1 MIIKRLNPKA
11 NPNNAFQLTQ
21 QTNLCC
27 SDDTDVTVVDYT
39 ATLAIANDGTTRV
52 TLIRLGGTSYTLGTS
67 YDPNQERDRIAL
79 KAEIEK
85 IIRDLGYQVD
95 GTVDV
100 YKSSTNLIIKLVQS
114 TLVANYVNTSGTA
127 FATSNSHTVR
137 IPA

>member
-11 NPNNAFQLTQ
+11 NPNNALQLTQ

-27 SDDTDVTVVDYT
+27 GDDTDVTVADYT

-52 TLIRLGGTSYTLGTS
+52 TLVRFGGVSYTLANS
-67 YDPNQERDRIAL
+67 YDPNQARDVAAL
-79 KAEIEK
+79 KEEVIG
-85 IIRDLGYQVD
+85 IIRGLGYQVD

-100 YKSSTNLIIKLVQS
+100 YKNSTNLIFKLKS
-114 TLVANYVNTSGTA
+114 SSLVANYVNTSGTA
-127 FATSNSHTVR
+127 FTSSNSRTIR